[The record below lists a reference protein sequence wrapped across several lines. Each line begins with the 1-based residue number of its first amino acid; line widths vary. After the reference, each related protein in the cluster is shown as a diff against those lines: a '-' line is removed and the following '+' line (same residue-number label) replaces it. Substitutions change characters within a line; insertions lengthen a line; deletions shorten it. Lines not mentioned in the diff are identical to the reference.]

1 MKLNLPQQIEAERI
15 ILKKHTLDREY
26 IQLLVDSINKS
37 QQWLGRFLSHFK
49 EPMTFKKEEAFIKKL
64 LSDEKEIN
72 YGIWNKKTNELM
84 GTIGA
89 FNPDNPDDPKSIEL
103 GIMLF
108 EQFAG
113 QHYGPEATETFEKAL
128 FKNGV
133 NSIVLKIQKENTRS
147 RKAAEANGHIW
158 NGKEMSPSRNHPD
171 LQMLI
176 YRKFSDLKK
185 R

>member
-15 ILKKHTLDREY
+15 ILKKHILDKEY

-37 QQWLGRFLSHFK
+37 RQWLGRFLSHFE
-49 EPMTFKKEEAFIKKL
+49 EPMTFEKEEAFIKML
-64 LSDEKEIN
+64 LSEEKEIN
-72 YGIWNKKTNELM
+72 YCIWNKKTHELM

-89 FNPDNPDDPKSIEL
+89 FNPDNPNNPKSIEL
-103 GIMLF
+103 GVMLF

-113 QHYGPEATETFEKAL
+113 QHYGPEATEAFEKIL
-128 FKNGV
+128 FENGIDSV
-133 NSIVLKIQKENTRS
+133 ILKIQKENARS
-147 RKAAEANGHIW
+147 RKAAEARGHTW
-158 NGKEMSPSRNHPD
+158 DGKEIAPSRNRPD
-171 LQMLI
+171 LQMLV

>member
-1 MKLNLPQQIEAERI
+1 MNLNLPQQIAAERVV
-15 ILKKHTLDREY
+15 LKKHTLNKEY

-37 QQWLGRFLSHFK
+37 RQWLGRFLSHFE
-49 EPMTFKKEEAFIKKL
+49 EPITFEKEEAFVKML
-64 LSDEKEIN
+64 LSEEKEIN

-89 FNPDNPDDPKSIEL
+89 FNPDNPNNPKSIEL

-113 QHYGPEATETFEKAL
+113 QHYGPEATEAFEKVL
-128 FKNGV
+128 FKNGI
-133 NSIVLKIQKENTRS
+133 NSIILKIQKENTRS
-147 RKAAEANGHIW
+147 RKAAGAQSYIW
-158 NGKEMSPSRNHPD
+158 NGRKKAPSRNHPD
-171 LQMLI
+171 LQMLV

-185 R
+185 K